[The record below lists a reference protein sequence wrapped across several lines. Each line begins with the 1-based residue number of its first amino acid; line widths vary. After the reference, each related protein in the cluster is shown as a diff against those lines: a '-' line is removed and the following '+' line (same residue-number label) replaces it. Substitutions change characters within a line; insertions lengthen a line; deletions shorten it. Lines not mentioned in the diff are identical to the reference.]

1 MNFATTSMQWTIP
14 ALAVVLTLVFALD
27 HVRRR
32 RNLERLG
39 VGTMMGLMANALS
52 SRRRAL
58 SAVLLVAALVLV
70 MATLARPTTSGKT
83 TWRQRGI
90 DIVFVHDFSKSMLA
104 KDVYPNRLDRS
115 LKEAEG
121 LQSRLVADRVGTV
134 VYAGGAAHFPLS
146 HDHVAS
152 QLLYQ
157 GLRPS
162 DLAPGSDLGQA
173 IRMATC
179 ILVVEAA
186 EEGLCD
192 MLVPSSGGNPLRG
205 EAPQLRAEA
214 PLVDTRARAIVL
226 FSDGEDSEG
235 QGVKEAAIAESLGIE
250 VIVVAVG
257 TLKGE
262 LLPTLDD
269 EGQVSGW
276 EKDDAGAFVTT
287 RLEADTLRS
296 LSEASKGQYYGL
308 GEGSWRGDALL
319 ESLKEL
325 KRGDLDLRVVQSR
338 RHIFERFL
346 FPAFLLLMIEA
357 CLSQR
362 RRRVALP
369 RPEGGREQV

>member
-1 MNFATTSMQWTIP
+1 MSFESANLQWAIP
-14 ALAVVLTLVFALD
+14 ALAVVLTLVFALY
-27 HVRRR
+27 HVRSRR
-32 RNLERLG
+32 QLERLG
-39 VGTMMGLMANALS
+39 VGAMMALMANALS
-52 SRRRAL
+52 PRRRTL
-58 SAVLLVAALVLV
+58 SAALLVTALVLC

-104 KDVYPNRLDRS
+104 SDVYPNRLERS
-115 LKEAEG
+115 LKEAET
-121 LQSRLVADRVGTV
+121 LQARLLADRVATV
-134 VYAGGAAHFPLS
+134 VYAGGTAHFPLS

-162 DLAPGSDLGQA
+162 DLAPGSDMGQA
-173 IRMATC
+173 IRMAIC
-179 ILVVEAA
+179 ILIVEAA
-186 EEGLCD
+186 EEGLCE
-192 MLVPSSGGNPLRG
+192 MLAPSSGGNPLRG
-205 EAPQLRAEA
+205 EAPQLRAEP
-214 PLVDTRARAIVL
+214 PLVDTRARVIVL

-235 QGVKEAAIAESLGIE
+235 HGAEEAAIAESLGIE
-250 VIVVAVG
+250 LIVVAVG
-257 TLKGE
+257 TVQGE

-276 EKDDAGAFVTT
+276 EKDKAGSFVTT
-287 RLEADTLRS
+287 RLEAETLRA
-296 LSEASKGQYYGL
+296 LSEAAKGPYYSL

-319 ESLKEL
+319 EGLKEL

-357 CLSQR
+357 CLSLR
-362 RRRVALP
+362 RRRVGLP
-369 RPEGGREQV
+369 GREGGREQS

>member
-1 MNFATTSMQWTIP
+1 MSFESANLQWAIP
-14 ALAVVLTLVFALD
+14 ALAVALTLAFALD

-32 RNLERLG
+32 RSLERLG
-39 VGTMMGLMANALS
+39 VGAMMGLMANALS
-52 SRRRAL
+52 SRRRIL
-58 SAVLLVAALVLV
+58 SAVLLVTALVLC
-70 MATLARPTTSGKT
+70 MATLAGPTTSGKT

-104 KDVYPNRLDRS
+104 RDVYPNRLDRS

-121 LQSRLVADRVGTV
+121 LQSRLLADRVATV

-173 IRMATC
+173 LRMATC

-186 EEGLCD
+186 EEGL
-192 MLVPSSGGNPLRG
+192 PSTGGNPLRG
-205 EAPQLRAEA
+205 EAEQLRAEA
-214 PLVDTRARAIVL
+214 PLVDTRARVIVI

-235 QGVKEAAIAESLGIE
+235 HAVAEAKLAASLGIE

-257 TLKGE
+257 TIQGE

-287 RLEADTLRS
+287 KLDAATLRS
-296 LSEASKGQYYGL
+296 VADASKGQYYGL

-346 FPAFLLLMIEA
+346 FPAFLLLMLEA
-357 CLSQR
+357 CLAQR